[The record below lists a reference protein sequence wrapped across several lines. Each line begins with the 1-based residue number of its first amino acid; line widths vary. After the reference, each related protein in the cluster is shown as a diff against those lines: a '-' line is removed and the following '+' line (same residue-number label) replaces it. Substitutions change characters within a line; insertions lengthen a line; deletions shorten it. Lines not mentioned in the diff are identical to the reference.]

1 MFVCIYECPRV
12 CKIFISPALASL
24 VVRLQKRAIK
34 HGFLA
39 QVPHS
44 QMILY
49 LKQPSIDPFLATVE
63 DLFWRFIVYFQIK
76 NALDILMYL
85 WCSNGKGELYFPEE
99 LCNTV
104 TSLGHTWSKMFTQLI
119 KT

>member
-1 MFVCIYECPRV
+1 
-12 CKIFISPALASL
+12 
-24 VVRLQKRAIK
+24 
-34 HGFLA
+34 
-39 QVPHS
+39 
-44 QMILY
+44 MILY